1 MRSICIYLHCIVLL
15 YFSLS
20 NITTD
25 SPVMNLTTA
34 GDRVLFYLAI
44 YGGLAG
50 ANSLFTLLR
59 AFLFAYGGICAAQ
72 KIHKDLLN
80 SILKVSTVICINVW
94 IRRNYYNN

>member
-1 MRSICIYLHCIVLL
+1 
-15 YFSLS
+15 
-20 NITTD
+20 
-25 SPVMNLTTA
+25 MNLTTA
-34 GDRVLFYLAI
+34 GDRVMFYLAI

-80 SILKVSTVICINVW
+80 SILKVSVVEYEKIKMKKQ
-94 IRRNYYNN
+94 